1 MEGREVLAQ
10 VNRQRTRGHQFIKWW
25 RREHDFLNFELLDDF
40 EAQMGEREERIKWL
54 EGFELLSTEQMW
66 EELQSR
72 FPERVSREKRT
83 KGEFLVWRRPGR
95 GVQECLFTPENI
107 MVVFDAETRGNV
119 ID

>member
-1 MEGREVLAQ
+1 MEGREILTQ
-10 VNRQRTRGHQFIKWW
+10 VNRQRSRGHRFIKWW
-25 RREHDFLNFELLDDF
+25 QREHDFLNFELLDDF
-40 EAQMGEREERIKWL
+40 DTHVEDQIKWL
-54 EGFELLSTEQMW
+54 EGFELLTTEQMW

-83 KGEFLVWRRPGR
+83 KGEFLVWQRPGR
-95 GVQECLFTPENI
+95 GVQECQFTPENI